1 MPNVRVRVYNTQNNS
16 YTFDQDV
23 SVNNFGEVKELIG
36 HNPSSRYT
44 DKEDR
49 SDPFLNDSKPITK
62 DVVIFESPSKSKAGM
77 ATFKQMLVRSNQD
90 IKLDRADR
98 IAKGAHRAYTKLIMD
113 LEAKRD
119 NILEAIEAS
128 KDLSTSNSRDS
139 LNAVNDFDA
148 ERWVAKYQ
156 ANAVELELCTR
167 ELKIATEMFDEL
179 FAPEADEETGE
190 VIVEVPSDDKK
201 KS

>member
-1 MPNVRVRVYNTQNNS
+1 MPNVRVRVYNTQNNA

-23 SVNNFGEVKELIG
+23 SVSNFGEVKQLIG

-49 SDPFLNDSKPITK
+49 TDPFLNDSKAVTT

-77 ATFKQMLVRSNQD
+77 ATFKEMLIRSNED

-98 IAKGAHRAYTKLIMD
+98 LAKGAYRAQYKLVMD

-119 NILEAIEAS
+119 NIVEAIESS
-128 KDLSTSNSRDS
+128 KDISTSNSKDTI
-139 LNAVNDFDA
+139 NTVENFDA
-148 ERWVAKYQ
+148 ERWVARFQ
-156 ANAVELELCTR
+156 SNCVELRLCTE
-167 ELKIATEMFDEL
+167 ELNIASTNLQDL
-179 FAPEADEETGE
+179 FNMSVDTETGE
-190 VIVEVPSDDKK
+190 VLQELPSDSKK
-201 KS
+201 K